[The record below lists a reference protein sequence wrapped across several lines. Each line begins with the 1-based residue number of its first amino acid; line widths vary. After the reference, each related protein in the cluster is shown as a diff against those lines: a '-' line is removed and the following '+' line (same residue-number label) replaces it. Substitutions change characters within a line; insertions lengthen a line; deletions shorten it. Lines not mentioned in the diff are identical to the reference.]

1 MGELGTEKEMS
12 SSDHVHH
19 GPQGEANEDSKE
31 WFTLLPLTYLNLS
44 HPTHLG
50 LYNHHDTFKKKNLK
64 ECPMGESPQGEQL
77 VPLGPKP
84 CSPDPARH
92 FVESLIREFDVS
104 CFHRPS
110 TLGQ

>member
-1 MGELGTEKEMS
+1 MNDPSQWLVGELGTEKEMP

-50 LYNHHDTFKKKNLK
+50 LYNHHDTLKKKK
-64 ECPMGESPQGEQL
+64 FETVSHGRKHSGGAT
-77 VPLGPKP
+77 GPFGSQALLP
-84 CSPDPARH
+84 
-92 FVESLIREFDVS
+92 
-104 CFHRPS
+104 
-110 TLGQ
+110 